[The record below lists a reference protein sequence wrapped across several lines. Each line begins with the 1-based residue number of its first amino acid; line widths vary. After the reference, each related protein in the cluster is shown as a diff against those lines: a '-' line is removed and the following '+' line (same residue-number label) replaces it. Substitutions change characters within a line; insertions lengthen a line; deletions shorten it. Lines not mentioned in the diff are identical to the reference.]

1 MYCTTVIIIFS
12 KPDDGYICIQF
23 SIKYNL
29 KLLLQAVEMSRSWVW
44 KTRKGKKQDTQNIT
58 LRLFCHADEKE
69 KKISGNES
77 LNVCSNSINFLI
89 APFQFSEKTE
99 AWRNVFLS
107 FYFS

>member
-1 MYCTTVIIIFS
+1 MENT
-12 KPDDGYICIQF
+12 Q
-23 SIKYNL
+23 
-29 KLLLQAVEMSRSWVW
+29 R
-44 KTRKGKKQDTQNIT
+44 KKQDTQNIT

-69 KKISGNES
+69 KKISGNEN
-77 LNVCSNSINFLI
+77 LNMCSNSINFLI